1 MQKKQMMTLCMLLMT
16 GTMLAQ
22 EQQNS
27 ETTQEAQVPQRPQGP
42 QGGMPKVK
50 RVSYQQITQIMAND
64 LKLNVKQQKKI
75 AKLNKKYKT
84 LIEGEERKAP
94 GNGQQPPKGERPQ
107 GGPGGGGMP
116 GGMGGGM
123 PGGMGGGSMGGGMP
137 GGMGGGMPGGMGG
150 GPMGGGMPGGQS
162 SEKEYDYDKK
172 QQKYDKAIGKILTE
186 EQMEGYLKIKPQF
199 ASQRRIRD
207 FLLGNPLN
215 MMSNENGL

>member
-1 MQKKQMMTLCMLLMT
+1 MLLMT
-16 GTMLAQ
+16 GTILAQ

-94 GNGQQPPKGERPQ
+94 GNGQPPKGERPQ

-199 ASQRRIRD
+199 ASQRRIRE

-215 MMSNENGL
+215 MMNNENGL

>member
-16 GTMLAQ
+16 GTILAQ

-94 GNGQQPPKGERPQ
+94 GNGQPPKGERPQ
-107 GGPGGGGMP
+107 GGPG
-116 GGMGGGM
+116 
-123 PGGMGGGSMGGGMP
+123 GGGMP

-199 ASQRRIRD
+199 ASQRRIRE

-215 MMSNENGL
+215 MMNNENGL

>member
-16 GTMLAQ
+16 GTILAQ

-94 GNGQQPPKGERPQ
+94 GNGQPPKGERPQ
-107 GGPGGGGMP
+107 GGPG
-116 GGMGGGM
+116 
-123 PGGMGGGSMGGGMP
+123 GGGMP

-172 QQKYDKAIGKILTE
+172 QQKYDKAIGKILTA

-199 ASQRRIRD
+199 ASQRRIRE

-215 MMSNENGL
+215 MMNNENGL

>member
-1 MQKKQMMTLCMLLMT
+1 MLLMT
-16 GTMLAQ
+16 GTILAQ

-94 GNGQQPPKGERPQ
+94 GNGQPPKGERPQ

-116 GGMGGGM
+116 GG
-123 PGGMGGGSMGGGMP
+123 MGGGMP

-186 EQMEGYLKIKPQF
+186 EQMEGYLKIKTQF
-199 ASQRRIRD
+199 ASQRRIRE

-215 MMSNENGL
+215 MMNNENGL

>member
-16 GTMLAQ
+16 GTILAQ

-94 GNGQQPPKGERPQ
+94 GNGQPPKGERPQ
-107 GGPGGGGMP
+107 GGPG
-116 GGMGGGM
+116 
-123 PGGMGGGSMGGGMP
+123 GGGMP

-199 ASQRRIRD
+199 ASQRRIRE

>member
-16 GTMLAQ
+16 GTILAQ

-94 GNGQQPPKGERPQ
+94 GNGQPPKGERPQ
-107 GGPGGGGMP
+107 GGPG
-116 GGMGGGM
+116 
-123 PGGMGGGSMGGGMP
+123 GGGMP

-186 EQMEGYLKIKPQF
+186 EQMEGYLKIKTQF
-199 ASQRRIRD
+199 ASQRRIRE

-215 MMSNENGL
+215 MMNNENGL

>member
-1 MQKKQMMTLCMLLMT
+1 MMTLCMLLMT

-27 ETTQEAQVPQRPQGP
+27 ETTQEAQVPQQPQGP

>member
-27 ETTQEAQVPQRPQGP
+27 ETTQEAQVPQQPQGP

-94 GNGQQPPKGERPQ
+94 GNGQPPKGERSQ
-107 GGPGGGGMP
+107 GGPG
-116 GGMGGGM
+116 
-123 PGGMGGGSMGGGMP
+123 GGGMP

-199 ASQRRIRD
+199 ASQRRIRE

>member
-16 GTMLAQ
+16 GTILAQ

-94 GNGQQPPKGERPQ
+94 GNGQPPKGERPQ
-107 GGPGGGGMP
+107 GGPG
-116 GGMGGGM
+116 
-123 PGGMGGGSMGGGMP
+123 GGGMP

-186 EQMEGYLKIKPQF
+186 EQMEGYLKIKTQF
-199 ASQRRIRD
+199 ASQRRIRE
-207 FLLGNPLN
+207 FLLGTPLN
-215 MMSNENGL
+215 MMNNENGL

>member
-1 MQKKQMMTLCMLLMT
+1 MMTLCMLLMT
-16 GTMLAQ
+16 GTILAQ

-94 GNGQQPPKGERPQ
+94 GNGQPPKGERPQ

-137 GGMGGGMPGGMGG
+137 GGMGGGMPGGMGD

-199 ASQRRIRD
+199 ASQRRIRE

-215 MMSNENGL
+215 MMNNENGL

>member
-16 GTMLAQ
+16 GTILAQ

-94 GNGQQPPKGERPQ
+94 GNGQPPKGERPQ

-137 GGMGGGMPGGMGG
+137 GGMDGGMPGGMGG

-172 QQKYDKAIGKILTE
+172 QQKYDKAIGKILTA

-199 ASQRRIRD
+199 ASQRRIRE

-215 MMSNENGL
+215 MMNNENGL

>member
-16 GTMLAQ
+16 GTILAQ

-94 GNGQQPPKGERPQ
+94 GNGQPPKGERPQ

-123 PGGMGGGSMGGGMP
+123 PGGMGGGS
-137 GGMGGGMPGGMGG
+137 
-150 GPMGGGMPGGQS
+150 MGGGMPGGQS

-199 ASQRRIRD
+199 ASQRRIRE

-215 MMSNENGL
+215 MMNNENGL

>member
-94 GNGQQPPKGERPQ
+94 GNGQPPKGERPQ

-150 GPMGGGMPGGQS
+150 RSHGRWYAWRSVVGERVRLRQ
-162 SEKEYDYDKK
+162 ETAEV
-172 QQKYDKAIGKILTE
+172 
-186 EQMEGYLKIKPQF
+186 
-199 ASQRRIRD
+199 R
-207 FLLGNPLN
+207 
-215 MMSNENGL
+215 

>member
-27 ETTQEAQVPQRPQGP
+27 ETTQEAQVPQQPQGP
-42 QGGMPKVK
+42 QGGVPKVK

-94 GNGQQPPKGERPQ
+94 GNGQPPKGERPQ
-107 GGPGGGGMP
+107 GGPG
-116 GGMGGGM
+116 
-123 PGGMGGGSMGGGMP
+123 
-137 GGMGGGMPGGMGG
+137 
-150 GPMGGGMPGGQS
+150 GGGMPGGQS

-199 ASQRRIRD
+199 ASQRRIRE

>member
-27 ETTQEAQVPQRPQGP
+27 ETTQEAQVPQQPQGP

-94 GNGQQPPKGERPQ
+94 GNGQPPKGERSQ
-107 GGPGGGGMP
+107 GGPG
-116 GGMGGGM
+116 
-123 PGGMGGGSMGGGMP
+123 GGGMP

-199 ASQRRIRD
+199 ASQRRIRE

-215 MMSNENGL
+215 MMNNENGL

>member
-27 ETTQEAQVPQRPQGP
+27 ETTQEAQVPQQPQGP

-94 GNGQQPPKGERPQ
+94 GNGQPPKGERPQ
-107 GGPGGGGMP
+107 GGPG
-116 GGMGGGM
+116 
-123 PGGMGGGSMGGGMP
+123 GGGMP

-199 ASQRRIRD
+199 ASQRRIRE

-215 MMSNENGL
+215 MMNNENGL

>member
-16 GTMLAQ
+16 GTILAQ

-84 LIEGEERKAP
+84 MIEGEERKAP
-94 GNGQQPPKGERPQ
+94 GNGQPPKGERPQ

-123 PGGMGGGSMGGGMP
+123 PGGMGD
-137 GGMGGGMPGGMGG
+137 GMPGGMGG

-186 EQMEGYLKIKPQF
+186 EQMEGYLKIKTQF
-199 ASQRRIRD
+199 ASQRRIRE

-215 MMSNENGL
+215 MMNNENGL

>member
-16 GTMLAQ
+16 GTILAQ

-84 LIEGEERKAP
+84 MIEGEERKAP
-94 GNGQQPPKGERPQ
+94 GNGQPPKGERPQ

-123 PGGMGGGSMGGGMP
+123 PGGMGD
-137 GGMGGGMPGGMGG
+137 GMPGGMGG

-199 ASQRRIRD
+199 ASQRRIRE

-215 MMSNENGL
+215 MMNNENGL

>member
-27 ETTQEAQVPQRPQGP
+27 ETTQEAQVPQQPQGP

-94 GNGQQPPKGERPQ
+94 GNGQPPKGERPQ
-107 GGPGGGGMP
+107 GGPG
-116 GGMGGGM
+116 
-123 PGGMGGGSMGGGMP
+123 GGGMP

-199 ASQRRIRD
+199 ASQRRIRE

-215 MMSNENGL
+215 MMNNENVL

>member
-1 MQKKQMMTLCMLLMT
+1 MMTLCMLLMT
-16 GTMLAQ
+16 GTILAQ

-94 GNGQQPPKGERPQ
+94 GNGQPPKGERPQ
-107 GGPGGGGMP
+107 GGPG
-116 GGMGGGM
+116 
-123 PGGMGGGSMGGGMP
+123 GGGMP

-199 ASQRRIRD
+199 ASQRRIRE

-215 MMSNENGL
+215 MMNNENGL

>member
-16 GTMLAQ
+16 VTILAQ

-94 GNGQQPPKGERPQ
+94 GNGQPPKGERPQ

-199 ASQRRIRD
+199 ASQRRIRE

-215 MMSNENGL
+215 MMNNENGL

>member
-1 MQKKQMMTLCMLLMT
+1 MMTLCMLLMT
-16 GTMLAQ
+16 GTILAQ

-94 GNGQQPPKGERPQ
+94 GNGQPPKGERPQ

-199 ASQRRIRD
+199 ASQRRIRE

-215 MMSNENGL
+215 MMNNENGL

>member
-16 GTMLAQ
+16 GTILAQ

-94 GNGQQPPKGERPQ
+94 GNGQPPKGERPQ

-123 PGGMGGGSMGGGMP
+123 PGGMGD
-137 GGMGGGMPGGMGG
+137 GMPGGMGG

-199 ASQRRIRD
+199 ASQRRIRE

-215 MMSNENGL
+215 MMNNENGL

>member
-16 GTMLAQ
+16 GTILAK

-94 GNGQQPPKGERPQ
+94 GNGQPPKGERPQ

-123 PGGMGGGSMGGGMP
+123 PGGMGD
-137 GGMGGGMPGGMGG
+137 GMPGGMGG

-199 ASQRRIRD
+199 ASQRRIRE

-215 MMSNENGL
+215 MMNNENGL

>member
-1 MQKKQMMTLCMLLMT
+1 MMTLCMLLMT
-16 GTMLAQ
+16 GTILAK

-94 GNGQQPPKGERPQ
+94 GNGQPPKGERPQ

-123 PGGMGGGSMGGGMP
+123 PGGMGD
-137 GGMGGGMPGGMGG
+137 GMPGGMGG

-199 ASQRRIRD
+199 ASQRRIRE

-215 MMSNENGL
+215 MMNNENGL

>member
-1 MQKKQMMTLCMLLMT
+1 MLLLT
-16 GTMLAQ
+16 GTILAQ

-50 RVSYQQITQIMAND
+50 RVSYQQITQIMVND

-94 GNGQQPPKGERPQ
+94 GNGQPPKGERPQ

-172 QQKYDKAIGKILTE
+172 QQKYDKAVGKILTE

-199 ASQRRIRD
+199 ASQRRIRE

-215 MMSNENGL
+215 MMNNENGL

>member
-16 GTMLAQ
+16 GTILAQ

-94 GNGQQPPKGERPQ
+94 GNGQPPKGERPQ

-116 GGMGGGM
+116 GG
-123 PGGMGGGSMGGGMP
+123 MGGGMP

-186 EQMEGYLKIKPQF
+186 EQMEGYLKIKTQF
-199 ASQRRIRD
+199 ASQRRIRE

-215 MMSNENGL
+215 MMNNENGL

>member
-1 MQKKQMMTLCMLLMT
+1 MLLMT

-27 ETTQEAQVPQRPQGP
+27 ETTQEAQVPQQPQGP

-94 GNGQQPPKGERPQ
+94 GNGQPPKGERPQ
-107 GGPGGGGMP
+107 GGPG
-116 GGMGGGM
+116 
-123 PGGMGGGSMGGGMP
+123 GGGMP

-199 ASQRRIRD
+199 ASQRRIRE

-215 MMSNENGL
+215 MMNNENGL

>member
-16 GTMLAQ
+16 GTILAQ

-94 GNGQQPPKGERPQ
+94 GNGQPPKGERPQ

-116 GGMGGGM
+116 GG
-123 PGGMGGGSMGGGMP
+123 MGGGMP

-199 ASQRRIRD
+199 ASQRRIRE

-215 MMSNENGL
+215 MMNNENGL

>member
-27 ETTQEAQVPQRPQGP
+27 ETTQEAQVPQQPQGP

-94 GNGQQPPKGERPQ
+94 GNGQPPKGERPQ
-107 GGPGGGGMP
+107 GGPG
-116 GGMGGGM
+116 
-123 PGGMGGGSMGGGMP
+123 GGGMP

-199 ASQRRIRD
+199 ASQRRIRE